1 MAVQEKE
8 QEIVFQAG
16 DVVKVLEDVTAK
28 DFEGIDVF
36 LPFCTQGTVV
46 EVAESEFQLEIECVV
61 GGELVTAVVQ
71 DDQVELV
78 WRDRDA

>member
-1 MAVQEKE
+1 MQEKE

-28 DFEGIDVF
+28 DFEGINIF
-36 LPFCTQGTVV
+36 LPSGTQGTVV
-46 EVAESEFQLEIECVV
+46 EVAESEFQLEIECVA